1 MSGPAQKDPATR
13 RRRNVSVGKTLLPA
27 GGREGDVPEWPL
39 ALVPESS
46 PWADLWHTPQSV
58 AWERLG
64 YFRVVARYSLLL
76 ELAEDGAA
84 APIQSEVRQLED
96 RLGLT
101 PKAMRMLLWEVSSDE
116 VAEKR
121 DESVPSK
128 STSKR
133 AQLKIVG

>member
-1 MSGPAQKDPATR
+1 MPGPAQKDPAVR

-46 PWADLWHTPQSV
+46 SWVDLWRTPQAV

-76 ELAEDGAA
+76 ELAECGAA
-84 APIQSEVRQLED
+84 APIQGEVRQLED

-116 VAEKR
+116 GLLTK
-121 DESVPSK
+121 P
-128 STSKR
+128 
-133 AQLKIVG
+133 

>member
-1 MSGPAQKDPATR
+1 MAGNPPPKGDTR

-39 ALVPESS
+39 TLVPEAS
-46 PWADLWHTPQSV
+46 PWADLWHTPQAV

-76 ELAEDGAA
+76 ELAEAGAA
-84 APIQSEVRQLED
+84 APIQGEVRQLED

-101 PKAMRMLLWEVSSDE
+101 PKAMRMLLWEITSDE

-121 DESVPSK
+121 DESKPSK
-128 STSKR
+128 AASKR